1 MPLTLAVRVPETD
14 APKDKEAV
22 PVFVMV
28 TVELAVIEG
37 EGVTAPLFV
46 VVMVELIVTDTVLEA
61 VWLAV

>member
-1 MPLTLAVRVPETD
+1 MLDVRVPETD

-28 TVELAVIEG
+28 LVGLAVIEE

-46 VVMVELIVTDTVLEA
+46 VVIVALIVTEGVSDPV
-61 VWLAV
+61 